1 MKTRNNADKIGR
13 PSVNLNTKLFLIFII
28 SLIVSILSFFL
39 FIFINPQFGDIRNQ
53 QIEQQK
59 EEETIRKLLVQ
70 LTHSFE
76 EKQMNLDDIDNI
88 ASTLNPITEARPN
101 LGFLVA
107 NAKGD
112 VLFHSNNKKI
122 KSTNIQYL
130 LKQKLAAESTGNQ
143 SFNAH
148 YSSFISLL
156 SLQDNIG
163 YLIIEGPSFEPI
175 FSPTRYIYQVYMGLG
190 GSVLIFFVL
199 FFLCTRPIT
208 RYIKQIEEG
217 INRIVNKDWT
227 YSIPMKGK
235 NELSFLAKN
244 INWMT
249 EQMRQRFEK
258 ERKVEQAKNE
268 LITNLSHDLRTPL
281 TSIIGY
287 LTLLKDKQYKN
298 SEELEQYI
306 QTTYGI
312 SFKLKNLLDELFE
325 YTKLSL
331 PDVDMQ
337 FQEVDLSGVLYQ
349 LVGEYTPMFENRGLS
364 VKVDIPNDA
373 VFISI
378 DIEKMIRVF
387 DNLLSNAEKYS
398 HESGDIEIALYTNEK
413 QVITRISNTT
423 DQIASEELSHL
434 FDKFY
439 RMDKARSSK
448 VVGSGI
454 GLSIAK
460 RIVELHQGEIWAES
474 EQNKIMMYVAL
485 PLHQDIKEKETIYED
500 L

>member
-1 MKTRNNADKIGR
+1 MKTKNNADKIGR
-13 PSVNLNTKLFLIFII
+13 PSVNLNTKLFLIFILSLVI
-28 SLIVSILSFFL
+28 SIFSFFL

-59 EEETIRKLLVQ
+59 EEETIRKLLAQ
-70 LTHSFE
+70 LTHSLE
-76 EKQMNLDDIDNI
+76 EKRMSLDDIDNI
-88 ASTLNPITEARPN
+88 ASMLNPITDAHPN

-122 KSTNIQYL
+122 KSTNIKYL

-156 SLQDNIG
+156 SLQDDIG
-163 YLIIEGPSFEPI
+163 YLIIEGPSFDPI
-175 FSPTRYIYQVYMGLG
+175 FSPNRYIYQVYMGLG

-199 FFLCTRPIT
+199 FLLWTRPIT

-227 YSIPMKGK
+227 YSIPVKGK

-249 EQMRQRFEK
+249 QQMRKRFEK

-287 LTLLKDKQYKN
+287 LTLVKDKQYKN
-298 SEELEQYI
+298 SEELERYI

-337 FQEVDLSGVLYQ
+337 FQEVDLGGVLYQ

-364 VKVDIPNDA
+364 VKVEIPDKA

-398 HESGDIEIALYTNEK
+398 HESGDIEIVLYTNEK
-413 QVITRISNTT
+413 QVIARISNTT

-439 RMDKARSSK
+439 RMDKARSSE
-448 VVGSGI
+448 VAGSGI

-474 EQNKIMMYVAL
+474 EKEKITMYVAL
-485 PLHQDIKEKETIYED
+485 PFPHDKEKKEIIYED

>member
-1 MKTRNNADKIGR
+1 
-13 PSVNLNTKLFLIFII
+13 
-28 SLIVSILSFFL
+28 
-39 FIFINPQFGDIRNQ
+39 
-53 QIEQQK
+53 
-59 EEETIRKLLVQ
+59 
-70 LTHSFE
+70 
-76 EKQMNLDDIDNI
+76 
-88 ASTLNPITEARPN
+88 
-101 LGFLVA
+101 
-107 NAKGD
+107 
-112 VLFHSNNKKI
+112 
-122 KSTNIQYL
+122 
-130 LKQKLAAESTGNQ
+130 
-143 SFNAH
+143 
-148 YSSFISLL
+148 LL
-156 SLQDNIG
+156 SLQDDIG
-163 YLIIEGPSFEPI
+163 YLVIEGPSFDPI
-175 FSPTRYIYQVYMGLG
+175 FSPNRYIYQVYMGLG

-199 FFLCTRPIT
+199 FLLWTRPIT

-227 YSIPMKGK
+227 YSIPVKGK

-398 HESGDIEIALYTNEK
+398 HESGDIEIVLYTNEK
-413 QVITRISNTT
+413 QVIARISNTT
-423 DQIASEELSHL
+423 DQIASEELNHL

-474 EQNKIMMYVAL
+474 EQNKTTMYVAL

>member
-1 MKTRNNADKIGR
+1 MKTKNNADKIGR
-13 PSVNLNTKLFLIFII
+13 PSVNLNTKLFLIFILSLVI
-28 SLIVSILSFFL
+28 SIFSFFL

-59 EEETIRKLLVQ
+59 EEETIRKLLAQ
-70 LTHSFE
+70 LTHSLE
-76 EKQMNLDDIDNI
+76 EKHMSLDDIDHI
-88 ASTLNPITEARPN
+88 ASTLNPITDAHPN

-112 VLFHSNNKKI
+112 VLFHSNNQKI
-122 KSTNIQYL
+122 KNTNIQYL
-130 LKQKLAAESTGNQ
+130 LKQKLEDEPTDNQ
-143 SFNAH
+143 SFNTH

-156 SLQDNIG
+156 SLQDDIG
-163 YLIIEGPSFEPI
+163 YLVIEGPSFDSI
-175 FSPTRYIYQVYMGLG
+175 FSPNRYIYQVYMELG
-190 GSVLIFFVL
+190 GSVLIFFAL
-199 FFLCTRPIT
+199 FLLWTRPIT

-227 YSIPMKGK
+227 YSIPVKGK

-287 LTLLKDKQYKN
+287 LTLVKDKQYKN
-298 SEELEQYI
+298 SEELEKYI
-306 QTTYGI
+306 QTTYRI

-337 FQEVDLSGVLYQ
+337 FQEVDLGGVLYQ
-349 LVGEYTPMFENRGLS
+349 LVGEYTP
-364 VKVDIPNDA
+364 
-373 VFISI
+373 
-378 DIEKMIRVF
+378 
-387 DNLLSNAEKYS
+387 
-398 HESGDIEIALYTNEK
+398 
-413 QVITRISNTT
+413 
-423 DQIASEELSHL
+423 
-434 FDKFY
+434 
-439 RMDKARSSK
+439 
-448 VVGSGI
+448 
-454 GLSIAK
+454 
-460 RIVELHQGEIWAES
+460 
-474 EQNKIMMYVAL
+474 
-485 PLHQDIKEKETIYED
+485 
-500 L
+500 

>member
-1 MKTRNNADKIGR
+1 MKTKDHANKISR
-13 PSVNLNTKLFLIFII
+13 PPVNLNTKLFLIFII
-28 SLIVSILSFFL
+28 CLIVSVLTFYL
-39 FIFINPQFGDIRNQ
+39 FVFMNPQFEDIRDQ
-53 QIEQQK
+53 QTEQQK
-59 EEETIRKLLVQ
+59 EEENIKKLLVQ

-76 EKQMNLDDIDNI
+76 KKHINLDDVDSI
-88 ASTLNPITEARPN
+88 ASTINPVTDNHPR

-122 KSTNIQYL
+122 RSTNIQYL
-130 LKQKLAAESTGNQ
+130 LKQKLAAESTDDSSSNP
-143 SFNAH
+143 H

-156 SLQDNIG
+156 SLQGDIG
-163 YLIIEGPSFEPI
+163 YLIIEGPSFEPS
-175 FSPTRYIYQVYMGLG
+175 FNPTKYIYQVYIGLG
-190 GSVLIFFVL
+190 CSVLVFFIL
-199 FFLCTRPIT
+199 FLLCTRPIT
-208 RYIKQIEEG
+208 RYIKQIEGG
-217 INRIVNKDWT
+217 ISRIVNKDWT
-227 YSIPMKGK
+227 YSIPVKGK
-235 NELSFLAKN
+235 NELSFLARN

-287 LTLLKDKQYKN
+287 LTLVKDKQYKN

-306 QTTYGI
+306 QTTYSI

-337 FQEVDLSGVLYQ
+337 FQKVDLGGLLYQ
-349 LVGEYTPMFENRGLS
+349 LVGEYTPIFENRGLD
-364 VKVDIPNDA
+364 VKVKIPDDA

-378 DIEKMIRVF
+378 DIEKIIRVF

-398 HESGDIEIALYTNEK
+398 HESGEIGITLRTNEE
-413 QVITRISNTT
+413 QVITSISNNT
-423 DQIASEELSHL
+423 DQIDSEELSHL
-434 FDKFY
+434 FERFY

-448 VVGSGI
+448 IAGSGV

-474 EQNKIMMYVAL
+474 EQNKITMYVTL
-485 PLHQDIKEKETIYED
+485 PLHHDTTEKEAVYAG
-500 L
+500 